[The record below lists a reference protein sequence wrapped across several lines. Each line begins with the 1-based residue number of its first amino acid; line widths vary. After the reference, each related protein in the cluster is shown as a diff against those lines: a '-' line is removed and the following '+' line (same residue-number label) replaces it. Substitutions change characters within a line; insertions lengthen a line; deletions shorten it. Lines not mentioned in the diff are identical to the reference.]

1 MFEEWG
7 AIEWFLLLVN
17 IIAVT
22 IAARFLI
29 WKIKKKFAEVEKRQ
43 KHSLQS
49 K

>member
-29 WKIKKKFAEVEKRQ
+29 WKIKKKFAEVEMRQ
-43 KHSLQS
+43 NHSLRS

>member
-17 IIAVT
+17 VIAVT

-43 KHSLQS
+43 KHSIRT

>member
-22 IAARFLI
+22 ITARFLI

-43 KHSLQS
+43 KHSIRT

>member
-17 IIAVT
+17 VIAVT

-29 WKIKKKFAEVEKRQ
+29 WKIRKKFEEVEKRQ
-43 KHSLQS
+43 KHSIRT

>member
-7 AIEWFLLLVN
+7 AIEWLLLVVN
-17 IIAVT
+17 NVALT
-22 IAARFLI
+22 IDARLLI

-43 KHSLQS
+43 QHSRRV

>member
-7 AIEWFLLLVN
+7 AVEWILLIVN
-17 IIAVT
+17 IVALT

-43 KHSLQS
+43 RHSLRS

>member
-29 WKIKKKFAEVEKRQ
+29 WKIKKKFAEVENRQ
-43 KHSLQS
+43 THSLRS

>member
-1 MFEEWG
+1 
-7 AIEWFLLLVN
+7 
-17 IIAVT
+17 VT

-43 KHSLQS
+43 THSLRS

>member
-7 AIEWFLLLVN
+7 AIEWLLLVVN
-17 IIAVT
+17 IIALT
-22 IAARFLI
+22 IAARFLT

-43 KHSLQS
+43 QHSRRV

>member
-7 AIEWFLLLVN
+7 AMEWFLLVVN
-17 IIAVT
+17 IVALA

-43 KHSLQS
+43 QHSRRI

>member
-43 KHSLQS
+43 NLSLRS

>member
-7 AIEWFLLLVN
+7 AIEWFLLFVN

-43 KHSLQS
+43 NHSLRS

>member
-7 AIEWFLLLVN
+7 AIEWFLLIVN
-17 IIAVT
+17 IVALT
-22 IAARFLI
+22 IASRFLI

-43 KHSLQS
+43 KHSLRS

>member
-7 AIEWFLLLVN
+7 AIEWFPLLVN

-43 KHSLQS
+43 KHSIRT

>member
-43 KHSLQS
+43 KHPLRS

>member
-43 KHSLQS
+43 QHSRRL

>member
-43 KHSLQS
+43 NHSLRS
-49 K
+49 R